1 MPATVLYR
9 DAASCATQARMDFV
23 AFTHTLD
30 DDMSA
35 FFPPDG
41 AEATHAW
48 GSHHDNAHR
57 SSAHFTIDGL
67 DTDEGYDTVRNL
79 HALDF
84 ELYRGAAALRR
95 RALARAP
102 LRFEPTELSGP
113 QWRVVEPG
121 RPRGAA
127 PLRCLAPQWIGR
139 PDVATMEE
147 LVGS

>member
-1 MPATVLYR
+1 
-9 DAASCATQARMDFV
+9 MDFV

-30 DDMSA
+30 DDMNA

-41 AEATHAW
+41 AEATHPW
-48 GSHHDNAHR
+48 GSHHDNKHR
-57 SSAHFTIDGL
+57 PTARLFTIDGL

-84 ELYRGAAALRR
+84 ELYRGAAELRR

-113 QWRVVEPG
+113 QWRVAESG

-127 PLRCLAPQWIGR
+127 PLRCLAPRWTER